1 MTVTVCE
8 AAFRSAIRQLN
19 IEICYR
25 PWSFAAFLL
34 RDSLDAGS
42 YLLLRGEPRFG
53 ASLATKTAGRIDRN
67 LGAALVM
74 WVGWRRFYSSRVNHV
89 TSKSKKKLNG
99 PQTLFVDS
107 ARPLI
112 ENLDAV
118 AHAPNAL
125 WEPRSVLDLIN

>member
-67 LGAALVM
+67 LGHS
-74 WVGWRRFYSSRVNHV
+74 GH
-89 TSKSKKKLNG
+89 
-99 PQTLFVDS
+99 VDS
-107 ARPLI
+107 VAPLLLFPSKLCD
-112 ENLDAV
+112 EQVKTKVEWAPDASCGFRK
-118 AHAPNAL
+118 NA
-125 WEPRSVLDLIN
+125 N